1 MSPAEMLSGGCSIF
15 LIRIKD
21 FLVQGSLQSLFVHA
35 YA

>member
-1 MSPAEMLSGGCSIF
+1 MSPANFHHGGRSRF

-21 FLVQGSLQSLFVHA
+21 FLAQGVLQSLFVHA